1 VSAALQL
8 VATKPEEKVPAHFA
22 FPPEIINNTVEPA
35 ASRRTGRETADMGTT
50 RRSLAAVGR
59 FGLALAAIIVLAAGT
74 AQAAERIRIG
84 LLKLSSGAP
93 LFLAKD
99 RGYFEQE
106 GIDADLKFF
115 DAAVPIAV
123 AAVSGDIDIGFTGFT
138 AAFYNLAGKG
148 GLKVIAGTAREA
160 PGFQNTA
167 YVASRRA
174 YDAGLKT
181 LKDLPGHSVGITQ
194 IGSTFHYSL
203 GLIADKLKFD
213 IASVKVVPL
222 QSLPNVAAAIK
233 GGQLDAALTATTT
246 ISPVVAS
253 GDAVVLGFVG
263 DETPWMLGCVVAS
276 TAGIE
281 KNRKLIEKVLAA
293 YRRGAEEY
301 TSVLLKRDAD
311 GKFAR
316 TAEGDAMLAIVSKY
330 TEQKVEQLR
339 LGLAVVD
346 PALDS
351 ADIARQV
358 AWFKSQKMVDPNVDA
373 EAIIDKSF
381 VPDRPT
387 KQK

>member
-1 VSAALQL
+1 MDV
-8 VATKPEEKVPAHFA
+8 T
-22 FPPEIINNTVEPA
+22 
-35 ASRRTGRETADMGTT
+35 
-50 RRSLAAVGR
+50 RSLAARGR
-59 FGLALAAIIVLAAGT
+59 LLLIATALLSFAANA
-74 AQAAERIRIG
+74 AQAAERVRIG
-84 LLKLSSGAP
+84 LLKLSSAAP
-93 LFLAKD
+93 LFLAKEH
-99 RGYFEQE
+99 GYFEQE
-106 GIDADLKFF
+106 GIEVDLKFF

-167 YVASRRA
+167 YVASKRA
-174 YDAGLKT
+174 YDAGLKS
-181 LKDLPGHSVGITQ
+181 LKELPGHSVGLTQ
-194 IGSTFHYSL
+194 VGSTFHYSL

-213 IASVKVVPL
+213 VSSVRIVAL

-233 GGQLDAALTATTT
+233 GGQLDAALTAATT

-276 TAGIE
+276 SATIE
-281 KNRKLIEKVLAA
+281 KNRKLVEKVLAA

-301 TSVLLKRDAD
+301 TRVLLRRGAD
-311 GKFAR
+311 GKFVQSD
-316 TAEGDAMLAIVSKY
+316 EGDAMLSLISKY
-330 TEQKVEQLR
+330 TEQKPEQLR

-351 ADIARQV
+351 ADIARQI
-358 AWFKSQKMVDPNVDA
+358 AWFKRQKMVDPEVDA
-373 EAIIDKSF
+373 EKIIDRSF
-381 VPDRPT
+381 VPDKPT
-387 KQK
+387 EPK

>member
-1 VSAALQL
+1 MTVALT
-8 VATKPEEKVPAHFA
+8 AT
-22 FPPEIINNTVEPA
+22 
-35 ASRRTGRETADMGTT
+35 TA
-50 RRSLAAVGR
+50 R
-59 FGLALAAIIVLAAGT
+59 
-74 AQAAERIRIG
+74 AAERVRIG

-181 LKDLPGHSVGITQ
+181 PKDLPGHSVGITQ
-194 IGSTFHYSL
+194 VGSTFHYSL

-293 YRRGAEEY
+293 YRRGAQEY

-311 GKFAR
+311 GKFVR
-316 TAEGDAMLAIVSKY
+316 TDEGDAMLAIISKY
-330 TEQKVEQLR
+330 TEQKLDQLR

-373 EAIIDKSF
+373 EAIIDRSF

>member
-1 VSAALQL
+1 MTIAFAA
-8 VATKPEEKVPAHFA
+8 
-22 FPPEIINNTVEPA
+22 
-35 ASRRTGRETADMGTT
+35 TA
-50 RRSLAAVGR
+50 
-59 FGLALAAIIVLAAGT
+59 
-74 AQAAERIRIG
+74 AQAAERVRIG
-84 LLKLSSGAP
+84 LLKLSSAAP
-93 LFLAKD
+93 LFLAKE

-106 GIDADLKFF
+106 GIDVDFRFF

-123 AAVSGDIDIGFTGFT
+123 ATVSGDIDIGFTGFT

-167 YVASRRA
+167 YVASKRA

-181 LKDLPGHSVGITQ
+181 LKDLPNHSVGITQ
-194 IGSTFHYSL
+194 VGSTFHYSL

-213 IASVKVVPL
+213 IGTVRVVPL

-233 GGQLDAALTATTT
+233 GGTLDAALTATTT

-263 DETPWMLGCVVAS
+263 DETPWMLGCAVAS
-276 TAGIE
+276 TAAID

-293 YRRGAEEY
+293 YRRGTEEY
-301 TSVLLKRDAD
+301 ARVLLQRDAD
-311 GKFAR
+311 GKFVR
-316 TAEGDAMLAIVSKY
+316 SDEGDAMLAIISKY
-330 TEQKVEQLR
+330 TEQKLETLR
-339 LGLAVVD
+339 IGLSVVD

-358 AWFKSQKMVDPNVDA
+358 AWFKRQKMIEGDI
-373 EAIIDKSF
+373 EADKIIDKSF
-381 VPDRPT
+381 VPDKPT
-387 KQK
+387 ERK

>member
-1 VSAALQL
+1 MGATTRSL
-8 VATKPEEKVPAHFA
+8 VARG
-22 FPPEIINNTVEPA
+22 
-35 ASRRTGRETADMGTT
+35 RRT
-50 RRSLAAVGR
+50 
-59 FGLALAAIIVLAAGT
+59 LALAIIFSLTAGA
-74 AQAAERIRIG
+74 AQAAERVRIG
-84 LLKLSSGAP
+84 LLKLSSAAP
-93 LFLAKD
+93 LFLAKE
-99 RGYFEQE
+99 RGYFEQQ

-123 AAVSGDIDIGFTGFT
+123 ATVSGDIDIGFTGFT

-194 IGSTFHYSL
+194 VGSTFHYSL

-213 IASVKVVPL
+213 VGAVRIVPL

-263 DETPWMLGCVVAS
+263 DETPWMLGCAVAS
-276 TAGIE
+276 TATIE
-281 KNRKLIEKVLAA
+281 KNRKLIEKILAA

-301 TSVLLKRDAD
+301 ARVLLKRDAD
-311 GKFAR
+311 GKFVR
-316 TAEGDAMLAIVSKY
+316 SDEGDAMLAIISKY

-339 LGLAVVD
+339 IGLSVVD

-351 ADIARQV
+351 ADIARQL
-358 AWFKSQKMVDPNVDA
+358 AWFKRQKMIDPDVDA
-373 EAIIDKSF
+373 ETIVDKSF
-381 VPDRPT
+381 VPDKPT
-387 KQK
+387 NP

>member
-1 VSAALQL
+1 L
-8 VATKPEEKVPAHFA
+8 KVPATK
-22 FPPEIINNTVEPA
+22 I
-35 ASRRTGRETADMGTT
+35 
-50 RRSLAAVGR
+50 SLALVLTAV
-59 FGLALAAIIVLAAGT
+59 FSFAAGAT
-74 AQAAERIRIG
+74 RAKEQVRIG
-84 LLKLSSGAP
+84 VLKLSSAAP

-167 YVASRRA
+167 YVVSKRA
-174 YDAGLKT
+174 YDAGLRT
-181 LKDLPGHSVGITQ
+181 LADLPGHSVGITQ
-194 IGSTFHYSL
+194 VGSTFHYSL

-213 IASVKVVPL
+213 LATVRVVPL

-233 GGQLDAALTATTT
+233 GGQLDAALTAATT
-246 ISPVVAS
+246 ITPVVAS
-253 GDAVVLGFVG
+253 GDAVVLGWVG

-276 TAGIE
+276 AAAIE
-281 KNRKLIEKVLAA
+281 KQRSQIEKVLAA

-301 TSVLLKRDAD
+301 TRVLLQRSAD
-311 GKFAR
+311 GEFTR
-316 TAEGDAMLAIVSKY
+316 SPEGDVMLAVIAKY
-330 TEQKVEQLR
+330 TGQQTEQLR
-339 LGLAVVD
+339 IGLSVID
-346 PALDS
+346 PALDT

-358 AWFKSQKMVDPNVDA
+358 AWFKRQKMIDADVDA
-373 EAIIDKSF
+373 TKIVDKSF
-381 VPDRPT
+381 APDRPT
-387 KQK
+387 NSK

>member
-1 VSAALQL
+1 MGATTRSLTARGRLL
-8 VATKPEEKVPAHFA
+8 LMVATI
-22 FPPEIINNTVEPA
+22 FPLI
-35 ASRRTGRETADMGTT
+35 
-50 RRSLAAVGR
+50 
-59 FGLALAAIIVLAAGT
+59 AGT
-74 AQAAERIRIG
+74 AHAGERVRIG
-84 LLKLSSGAP
+84 LLKLSSAAP
-93 LFLAKD
+93 LFLAKE

-106 GIDADLKFF
+106 GIEADLKFF

-123 AAVSGDIDIGFTGFT
+123 ATVSGDIDIGFTGFT

-181 LKDLPGHSVGITQ
+181 LKDLSGHSVGITQ

-213 IASVKVVPL
+213 VASVRVVPL

-276 TAGIE
+276 TATID

-293 YRRGAEEY
+293 YRRGAEDY
-301 TSVLLKRDAD
+301 ARVLLKRDAD
-311 GKFAR
+311 GKFVR
-316 TAEGDAMLAIVSKY
+316 SDEGDAMLAIISKY

-339 LGLAVVD
+339 IGLSVVD

-351 ADIARQV
+351 ADIARQI
-358 AWFKSQKMVDPNVDA
+358 AWFKRQKMIEPDIDA
-373 EAIIDKSF
+373 EKIVDKSF
-381 VPDRPT
+381 VADKPT
-387 KQK
+387 NPK

>member
-1 VSAALQL
+1 LKVL
-8 VATKPEEKVPAHFA
+8 VTKGRLAFVLIVVFSFVAGAT
-22 FPPEIINNTVEPA
+22 
-35 ASRRTGRETADMGTT
+35 
-50 RRSLAAVGR
+50 
-59 FGLALAAIIVLAAGT
+59 
-74 AQAAERIRIG
+74 QAAEHVRIG
-84 LLKLSSGAP
+84 VLKLSSAAP

-123 AAVSGDIDIGFTGFT
+123 AAVSGDIDVGFTGFT
-138 AAFYNLAGKG
+138 GAFYNLAGKG

-167 YVASRRA
+167 YVASKRA
-174 YDAGLKT
+174 YDAGLRT
-181 LKDLPGHSVGITQ
+181 LADLPGHSVGITQ
-194 IGSTFHYSL
+194 TGSTFHYSL

-213 IASVKVVPL
+213 IATVKVVPL

-246 ISPVVAS
+246 IMPVVAS
-253 GDAVVLGFVG
+253 GDAVVLGWVG

-276 TAGIE
+276 TAVIE
-281 KNRKLIEKVLAA
+281 KQRSQIEKVLAA

-301 TSVLLKRDAD
+301 TRVLLRRGAN
-311 GKFAR
+311 GEFTR
-316 TAEGDAMLAIVSKY
+316 SPEGDAMLTVIAKY
-330 TEQKVEQLR
+330 TGQQTEQLR
-339 LGLAVVD
+339 TGLSVVD
-346 PALDS
+346 PALDT

-358 AWFKSQKMVDPNVDA
+358 AWFKRQKMIDADVDA
-373 EAIIDKSF
+373 AKIVDKSF

-387 KQK
+387 NSK

>member
-1 VSAALQL
+1 
-8 VATKPEEKVPAHFA
+8 
-22 FPPEIINNTVEPA
+22 
-35 ASRRTGRETADMGTT
+35 MGTM
-50 RRSLAAVGR
+50 RRSLAAIGGL
-59 FGLALAAIIVLAAGT
+59 GLALAAIIVLAAGT
-74 AQAAERIRIG
+74 AQAAERVRIG
-84 LLKLSSGAP
+84 LLKLSSAAP

-167 YVASRRA
+167 YVASKRA
-174 YDAGLKT
+174 YESGLKT

-194 IGSTFHYSL
+194 VGSTFHYSL

-213 IASVKVVPL
+213 IGSVKVVPL

-233 GGQLDAALTATTT
+233 GGQLDAALTAATT
-246 ISPVVAS
+246 ISPVVAL
-253 GDAVVLGFVG
+253 GDAIVLGFVG

-276 TAGIE
+276 TATIE
-281 KNRKLIEKVLAA
+281 KNRRLIEKVLAA

-301 TSVLLKRDAD
+301 ARVLLKRDAD
-311 GKFAR
+311 GRFVR
-316 TAEGDAMLAIVSKY
+316 SDEGDAMLAIVSKY

-339 LGLAVVD
+339 IGLAVVD

-358 AWFKSQKMVDPNVDA
+358 AWFKSQKMVDPNVNA
-373 EAIIDKSF
+373 EAIVDKSF

-387 KQK
+387 TQK

>member
-1 VSAALQL
+1 VGISIRSFATRGQL
-8 VATKPEEKVPAHFA
+8 VLT
-22 FPPEIINNTVEPA
+22 
-35 ASRRTGRETADMGTT
+35 
-50 RRSLAAVGR
+50 
-59 FGLALAAIIVLAAGT
+59 LAAIAFFTTGA
-74 AQAAERIRIG
+74 AQAAERVRIG
-84 LLKLSSGAP
+84 LLKLSSAAP
-93 LFLAKD
+93 LFLAKE

-106 GIDADLKFF
+106 GIEADLKFF

-123 AAVSGDIDIGFTGFT
+123 ASVSGDIDIGFTGFT

-148 GLKVIAGTAREA
+148 GLKVVAGTAREA

-167 YVASRRA
+167 YVVSKRA
-174 YDAGLKT
+174 YDSGLKT

-194 IGSTFHYSL
+194 VGSTFHYSL

-213 IASVKVVPL
+213 VTSVRVVPL

-253 GDAVVLGFVG
+253 GDAIVLGFVG

-276 TAGIE
+276 TATIE
-281 KNRKLIEKVLAA
+281 KSRKLVEKVLAV
-293 YRRGAEEY
+293 YRRGADDY
-301 TSVLLKRDAD
+301 ARVLLKRDAD

-316 TAEGDAMLAIVSKY
+316 SEEGDAMLAIISKY

-339 LGLAVVD
+339 IGLSVVD

-351 ADIARQV
+351 ADISRQI
-358 AWFKSQKMVDPNVDA
+358 AWFKRQKMVEPDIDA
-373 EAIIDKSF
+373 EKIIDKSL

-387 KQK
+387 APK

>member
-1 VSAALQL
+1 MG
-8 VATKPEEKVPAHFA
+8 AT
-22 FPPEIINNTVEPA
+22 T
-35 ASRRTGRETADMGTT
+35 
-50 RRSLAAVGR
+50 RSLAARGR
-59 FGLALAAIIVLAAGT
+59 LLLIATTILSLTAGA
-74 AQAAERIRIG
+74 AQAAERVRIG
-84 LLKLSSGAP
+84 LLKLSSAAP
-93 LFLAKD
+93 LFLAKE

-106 GIDADLKFF
+106 GIEADLKFF

-123 AAVSGDIDIGFTGFT
+123 AAVSGDIDVGFTGFT

-167 YVASRRA
+167 YVASKRA

-181 LKDLPGHSVGITQ
+181 LEDLPGHSVGITQ
-194 IGSTFHYSL
+194 VGSTFHYSL

-213 IASVKVVPL
+213 VSSVRVVPL

-233 GGQLDAALTATTT
+233 GGQLDAALTAATT

-263 DETPWMLGCVVAS
+263 DATPWMLGCVVAS
-276 TAGIE
+276 TATID

-293 YRRGAEEY
+293 YRRGAAEY
-301 TSVLLKRDAD
+301 ARVLLRRDSD

-316 TAEGDAMLAIVSKY
+316 SEEGDAMLAIISKY
-330 TEQKVEQLR
+330 TEQKPEQLR

-351 ADIARQV
+351 ADIARQI
-358 AWFKSQKMVDPNVDA
+358 AWFKREKMVDPQVDA
-373 EAIIDKSF
+373 EKIIDRSF

-387 KQK
+387 QPK